1 MGITNPIYVLY
12 DKATPKY
19 KRLEIEERHDLFNKI
34 WEGNNPFTTESLG
47 EITETTNRDLILF
60 SSTSYTPD
68 EDFNLVVDA
77 LIDVNDKIK
86 EDKGKFLTLNH

>member
-1 MGITNPIYVLY
+1 MRITYPIHVLY

-19 KRLEIEERHDLFNKI
+19 RRLELKERDEFFNKI
-34 WEGNNPFTTESLG
+34 WGEGNKFTAESMDG
-47 EITETTNRDLILF
+47 VHEQTNRDLILF

-77 LIDVNDKIK
+77 LIEVNDKILK
-86 EDKGKFLTLNH
+86 NKGKDYNG